1 MQNNSSPKPA
11 VVYIRFSDEKQSKG
25 DSVNRQNRSFAA
37 FCKANGYT
45 VVQTIQDE
53 GESAFTGMHL
63 SNGNLGRFLRE
74 ADKGSFQGHVF
85 LFEEL
90 TRLSRQGVL
99 AVFTLV
105 TRLLNAGLTVR
116 DITTGVEIATLADL
130 NKPLVA
136 LVMSVNAVVGAMH
149 SGELSRKLLAVRQ
162 SERDRAAA
170 LGIASTPVCPAW
182 CSAKPGEKPQAVPAR
197 ASTVS
202 LIFDLAASGLGAKS
216 IVRQLIAKHRDP
228 FNRTV
233 RWTPEYVTTIL
244 ANRSVL
250 GYFQPHRLTVE
261 SRPDGKQVKVRVPVG
276 EEIALYPAVVTV
288 SQWNEARAA
297 VEARNRLKGR
307 AVGTRRADGN
317 VNNVLSPLVFDGTR
331 HRIMNFYQKAGD
343 HPYFVTKWAAKS
355 KSNYLRYDVLEGAFL
370 KFLEATDWKEIAGHG
385 QSEEEKA
392 AQNDLEALLVDIEK
406 SRRAVAGIEK
416 AIEEAEAEGKFE
428 GLRALAARVEGHQ
441 SRLATLADKQNALRG
456 ILEAAQAKCE
466 ALHSPEELL
475 AKIAAQDVK
484 TRLALKAQIARRVAR
499 IEVHFNSLSSQVARV
514 TFSNGCVKWVLISAS
529 GRGRKRSVGGWT
541 WDPAKIRAN
550 IPNLFTKP

>member
-25 DSVNRQNRSFAA
+25 DSVNRQNLSFAA

-116 DITTGVEIATLADL
+116 DITTSVEIASLADL
-130 NKPLVA
+130 DKPQVA
-136 LVMSVNAVVGAMH
+136 LVMSVNAVVGTMH

-170 LGIASTPVCPAW
+170 HGIASTPVCPAW
-182 CSAKPGEKPQAVPAR
+182 CSATLGKKPVAIPAH

-216 IVRQLIAKHRDP
+216 IVRQLISKHREP
-228 FNRTV
+228 FNRTA

-244 ANRSVL
+244 ANRAVL
-250 GYFQPHRLTVE
+250 GYFQPHKLTLE
-261 SRPDGKQVKVRVPVG
+261 TRPNGKQIKVRVPTG
-276 EEIALYPAVVTV
+276 EEILLYPDVVTV
-288 SQWNEARAA
+288 AQWKAARAA
-297 VEARNRLKGR
+297 VESRDRVKGK
-307 AVGTRRADGN
+307 AVGARRADGN
-317 VNNVLSPLVFDGTR
+317 VDNVLSPLVYDATR
-331 HRIMNFYQKAGD
+331 GRIMNFYQKAGQ
-343 HPYFVTKWAAKS
+343 PSYFVTKWEPKS

-385 QSEEEKA
+385 QSAEEKA
-392 AQNDLEALLVDIEK
+392 AASDLDALLADIERT
-406 SRRAVAGIEK
+406 SRAIVGITTQ
-416 AIEEAEAEGKFE
+416 IEAAEAEGKFE
-428 GLRALAARVEGHQ
+428 GLRALAARVESHQ
-441 SRLATLADKQNALRG
+441 ARLLSLNSRAEAANL
-456 ILEAAQAKCE
+456 ILEAARAKCA

-475 AKIAAQDVK
+475 SKIAAKDVK
-484 TRLALKAQIARRVAR
+484 TRLALKAAIARRVVR
-499 IEVHFNSLSSQVARV
+499 IAVHFDSPYSQVARV
-514 TFSNGCVKWVLISAS
+514 TFTNGAVKWVLISVL
-529 GRGRKRSVGGWT
+529 GRGRKRTVGGWT

>member
-1 MQNNSSPKPA
+1 MQNNSLQKPA
-11 VVYIRFSDEKQSKG
+11 IVYIRFSDEKQSKG
-25 DSVNRQNRSFAA
+25 DSVNRQTK
-37 FCKANGYT
+37 FCKANDYT
-45 VVQTIQDE
+45 VAQTITDE
-53 GESAFTGMHL
+53 GESAFHGLHL
-63 SNGNLGRFLRE
+63 SNGNLGKFLRE
-74 ADKGSFQGHVF
+74 AEKGSFRDHVF
-85 LFEEL
+85 CFDEL
-90 TRLSRQGVL
+90 SRLSRMGVYET
-99 AVFTLV
+99 FGLV
-105 TRLLNAGLTVR
+105 IRLIHAGLIVR
-116 DITTGVEIATLADL
+116 DMKSGITITTVKDL
-130 NKPLVA
+130 NKPDVS
-136 LVMSVNAVVGAMH
+136 LVMSVHAVVGAMH
-149 SGELSRKLLAVRQ
+149 SEELSRKLLHRRQ
-162 SERDRAAA
+162 AEREQAAKDGKA
-170 LGIASTPVCPAW
+170 FTPVCPAW
-182 CSAKPGEKPQAVPAR
+182 CSAKPGTKPVAIPAR
-197 ASTVS
+197 ARSVS
-202 LIFDLAASGLGAKS
+202 LIFDWAAAGLGAKS
-216 IVRQLIAKHRDP
+216 IVRRLIAEHREP
-228 FNRTV
+228 FGRK
-233 RWTPEYVTTIL
+233 RKWTAEYVTTIL
-244 ANRSVL
+244 ANRAVL
-250 GYFQPHRLTVE
+250 GYFQPHKLTLE
-261 SRPDGKQVKVRVPVG
+261 TRPDGKQVTVRKPVG

-441 SRLATLADKQNALRG
+441 SRLAALADKQNALRG

-499 IEVHFNSLSSQVARV
+499 IEVHFNSPSSQVARV

-541 WDPAKIRAN
+541 WNPAKIRAN